1 MDAISTGDSSGQQAM
16 QAAMV
21 KKSLEFDQAMTAQI
35 INGSLQKGAEVS
47 GGGSTG
53 NVRTAGLQAAG
64 IGQNIDTVA

>member
-47 GGGSTG
+47 NGHTGSL
-53 NVRTAGLQAAG
+53 RTAALQAAG
-64 IGQNIDTVA
+64 IGQNVDTVA